1 MAKSKLPTPPS
12 PRNSGGMRGSPFF
25 QHSPE
30 PPRKNALAPDV
41 WTQHPATR
49 EPLAKPT
56 PQTGAANLA
65 PEPTRPR
72 SPMALRPDPSAIQ
85 PAPSTGKPAKPS
97 TQALAGELAFSP
109 PPALDRPS
117 SGSQT
122 PDGFNLGNRAGL
134 DGGLVRD
141 PFTPRDK

>member
-1 MAKSKLPTPPS
+1 MSKSKTIPPTS
-12 PRNSGGMRGSPFF
+12 KGSVMRGSPFF
-25 QHSPE
+25 QHPPE
-30 PPRKNALAPDV
+30 PPRNNALAPDV

-97 TQALAGELAFSP
+97 TQALTGEMAFEA
-109 PPALDRPS
+109 PPALNRPS
-117 SGSQT
+117 QGEDAS
-122 PDGFNLGNRAGL
+122 DGFKLGNRAGL
-134 DGGLVRD
+134 SGGLVRD
-141 PFTPRDK
+141 PFIPRDK